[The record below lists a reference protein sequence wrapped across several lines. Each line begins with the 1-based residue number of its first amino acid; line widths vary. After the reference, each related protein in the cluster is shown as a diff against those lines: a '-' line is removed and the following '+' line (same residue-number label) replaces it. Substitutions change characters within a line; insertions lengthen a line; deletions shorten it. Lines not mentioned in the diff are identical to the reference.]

1 MISRAGEL
9 RTGWPC
15 TQRSRVSPG
24 ESTDTLAEVGPDRV
38 LADARLLHGVALA
51 DGDRAVLHGLAVH
64 GDAERRARLVLAAVA
79 PPDRARLVVEAAVAA
94 RAQVLVDLHG
104 LLGHAV
110 LLHQRENTGL
120 DRRQRRLDAQR
131 DARLTLDLS
140 L

>member
-9 RTGWPC
+9 RTRWPAHNVPGVC
-15 TQRSRVSPG
+15 PG
-24 ESTDTLAEVGPDRV
+24 ESTDTLAEVDSDRV
-38 LADARLLHGVALA
+38 LSDARLLHGVALA

-79 PPDRARLVVEAAVAA
+79 PPDRARLVVEAGDAA

-104 LLGHAV
+104 PLGHAV

-120 DRRQRRLDAQR
+120 DRRQRRLDAQHH
-131 DARLTLDLS
+131 ARLALD
-140 L
+140 